1 MATLGRDLIHYLP
14 TQSYP
19 LRPQALHLP
28 ENEEGGG
35 TTAGPGTA
43 GAASVEPTQ
52 PVTAD
57 APRMEMDLDL
67 PQPPAEFYTPSASA
81 SAGAGATGGGAAP
94 SGSRAG
100 VGQPPDPPAGSVQIR
115 LGRLAASEVRER
127 DRDRDRDETA
137 LVLERFEAVR
147 LGAFSHLLRG
157 WPSPPPPNCL
167 SLTD

>member
-100 VGQPPDPPAGSVQIR
+100 VGQPPEPPAAGSVQIR
-115 LGRLAASEVRER
+115 LGRLAASEARE
-127 DRDRDRDETA
+127 RDRDETA

-147 LGAFSHLLRG
+147 LGAFSHLSPG
-157 WPSPPPPNCL
+157 PAVPSSSSSEL
-167 SLTD
+167 SSAD